1 MFPEIS
7 LRSIERVRGHSHN
20 GTFALEELLDGR
32 RAFRHPTSCG
42 ELRGCTAWLSTAPA
56 LRGPGDAREVPAH
69 CLEGCLRASTWNLYA
84 TDEANSS
91 GREECLA
98 IGDTW
103 V

>member
-1 MFPEIS
+1 MAGEPLDIQRLEVS
-7 LRSIERVRGHSHN
+7 CAAARHGSPLRR
-20 GTFALEELLDGR
+20 
-32 RAFRHPTSCG
+32 P
-42 ELRGCTAWLSTAPA
+42 
-56 LRGPGDAREVPAH
+56 LRGPGDATGVRAH

>member
-1 MFPEIS
+1 
-7 LRSIERVRGHSHN
+7 
-20 GTFALEELLDGR
+20 
-32 RAFRHPTSCG
+32 
-42 ELRGCTAWLSTAPA
+42 
-56 LRGPGDAREVPAH
+56 
-69 CLEGCLRASTWNLYA
+69 LRASTGNLYA

>member
-1 MFPEIS
+1 MAGEPLDIQ
-7 LRSIERVRGHSHN
+7 R
-20 GTFALEELLDGR
+20 LEVSC
-32 RAFRHPTSCG
+32 AAARHGLP
-42 ELRGCTAWLSTAPA
+42 TAPA
-56 LRGPGDAREVPAH
+56 PRGPGDAREVRAH